1 MTSGF
6 IRMVKKKKYVSNKA
20 DEKEMVELRAH
31 NKIIDEKEKKLKV
44 KHQKMWEKKKDKL
57 RGFNG

>member
-1 MTSGF
+1 
-6 IRMVKKKKYVSNKA
+6 MVKKKKYVSNKA